1 MEKFKN
7 SLFYKIL
14 AFLKNCLCWLL
25 IICLALIMLM
35 SVITKINGS
44 VPNLFGYSILR
55 ISSGSMEPELS
66 VGDVIL
72 DKRITDNSQIKNGD
86 VITFYGSGELSGMLV
101 THKVIKEPYLDE
113 NNDLMLQTQ
122 GTANDTPDDPITADS
137 VMSEMV
143 CKIPFLNFLY
153 DLFLSPWGLLLF
165 IGLILITFVD
175 EVINIVKILTGNSKT
190 AKDADD
196 INDIISRIQSE
207 KTEER

>member
-1 MEKFKN
+1 
-7 SLFYKIL
+7 
-14 AFLKNCLCWLL
+14 
-25 IICLALIMLM
+25 
-35 SVITKINGS
+35 
-44 VPNLFGYSILR
+44 
-55 ISSGSMEPELS
+55 MEPELS